1 MPGDQPAWCPT
12 LEYFPTSP
20 LIKVEAGNTLF
31 LCPMYHPNYYASWTV
46 GNPVWKP
53 NFTTHFLG
61 VCLVP
66 ALSVESFGQQIKLW
80 WQKVCQRITSVNDKR
95 GRIRIVQEKAPYCE
109 AYLTVW
115 THSMRNLRVKITH
128 ERNPALGRNVQAP
141 GTLSCLV
148 ILWRLPRRNMTS
160 AQKLSWS
167 LKCHQLA
174 ALS

>member
-53 NFTTHFLG
+53 NFTTRFLG

-66 ALSVESFGQQIKLW
+66 ALSVESFGQQIKLG
-80 WQKVCQRITSVNDKR
+80 WQEVCQRVTSVNDKR
-95 GRIRIVQEKAPYCE
+95 GSIRIGRGKAPYCE

-115 THSMRNLRVKITH
+115 TRSMRNLRVKITH
-128 ERNPALGRNVQAP
+128 ERNPLWVEMFRPRISAL
-141 GTLSCLV
+141 LSHSLE
-148 ILWRLPRRNMTS
+148 T
-160 AQKLSWS
+160 AQKVYDLSS
-167 LKCHQLA
+167 KAELEPKCHQLA